1 MKISYVKNFILLEM
15 DEVPYERNNEVL
27 KDNSV
32 VYYSTFGT
40 LFFSLVKWGVTVA
53 SIGIMRP

>member
-1 MKISYVKNFILLEM
+1 MKNFILLEM